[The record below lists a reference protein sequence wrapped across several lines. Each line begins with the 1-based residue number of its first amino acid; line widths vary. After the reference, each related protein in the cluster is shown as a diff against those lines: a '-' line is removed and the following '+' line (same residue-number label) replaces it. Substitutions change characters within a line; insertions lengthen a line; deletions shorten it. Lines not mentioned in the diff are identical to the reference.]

1 VLIIYR
7 ALGIDAKLAQS
18 SGSKALDTARDVFAV
33 GVMSVILLFSW
44 LLFRARSMDAV
55 SSFLVGF
62 ADLSRGDFSIW
73 RGILP
78 LIGGLLLVQ
87 AVQVWQK
94 RLEIFGA
101 MSGIPAL
108 TSRAL
113 VVYSIVF
120 LAAQGS
126 RQFIYF
132 DF

>member
-1 VLIIYR
+1 
-7 ALGIDAKLAQS
+7 
-18 SGSKALDTARDVFAV
+18 
-33 GVMSVILLFSW
+33 
-44 LLFRARSMDAV
+44 
-55 SSFLVGF
+55 VGF
-62 ADLSRGDFSIW
+62 AHLTHGDFEIW
-73 RGILP
+73 GFILP
-78 LIGGLLLVQ
+78 LIGGLVLVQ
-87 AVQVWQK
+87 TAQVWQK

-113 VVYSIVF
+113 VVYSIIF